1 MKNIILLLLTF
12 TSSILF
18 VGCSKPNNDNFDLS
32 NLKVPISNQNKVSS
46 SEITSSITP
55 KKEIIKNKL
64 VTYPEVSEILDSF
77 EIGKVDPFSKGE
89 FLPNKLKSDLKL
101 IGFLNTEIKKYV
113 FVIYQNSEGAL
124 TEESIGGVNTNLLP
138 KGAEVIN
145 IDPINNKLTLKFE
158 DENYIFKL

>member
-1 MKNIILLLLTF
+1 MKKLILLLLTL
-12 TSSILF
+12 TPLLVS
-18 VGCSKPNNDNFDLS
+18 CSKPNNDNFDLS
-32 NLKVPISNQNKVSS
+32 NLKVPNQIKNNNLSP
-46 SEITSSITP
+46 EITNTIP
-55 KKEIIKNKL
+55 KQKEIVVSKL
-64 VTYPEVSEILDSF
+64 IPYPMVSQVLDSSR
-77 EIGKVDPFSKGE
+77 IGKYDPFSKGE
-89 FLPNKLKSDLKL
+89 LLPNKLKSDLKL